1 MTKTELTFKKK
12 NCERQEKVKMVRGTF
27 LEIWPEPI
35 VNLDLRN
42 DLLLLLVVLY
52 EIDVI

>member
-1 MTKTELTFKKK
+1 
-12 NCERQEKVKMVRGTF
+12 MVQGTF
-27 LEIWPEPI
+27 LEIWPKPI

-42 DLLLLLVVLY
+42 NLLLLVVVLY